1 MAKHGR
7 KKTATFTLEPDG
19 FSIHTFEVSRQ
30 IEGKRYHK
38 IKDYLYSLNEEYNKI
53 VTYQESKRIIKCTAF
68 NAHGINIALE
78 NNTGKDGSYQAMT
91 LRIFISPRRLLDPD
105 TSYLGILPPHKK
117 SIDDVFEVFDELFA
131 NSPIPADLND
141 YILTRVDLCTNI
153 RCDKTKLFRELVRV
167 IHKLPTP
174 PKYERKLHK
183 NVTKGMSDAQKNTTR
198 KEDSKYNK
206 HYFKVA
212 CDSMALVIYDKTY
225 QMSAER
231 LDEIAYED
239 YDYGVLRYECRLS
252 RDPLRKIMKDEEI
265 GTTGKLLKHL
275 IVHSEDM
282 MAEAFSRCFAEEDF
296 CRLEEI
302 ERAVQQSSFRKETK
316 DIMLELSRRMSRGK
330 IMDKVFERMEKD
342 GIAFDRKDILDRF
355 AKLGINPIPL
365 WKSFCA
371 DRLPSPVALL
381 KGISDGEFKVKYLL
395 IK

>member
-1 MAKHGR
+1 MAKSIR
-7 KKTATFTLEPDG
+7 RKTAKFELEPDG
-19 FSIHTFEVSRQ
+19 FSIHTFELSCQ
-30 IEGKRYHK
+30 IKGKQYRE
-38 IKDYLYSLNEEYNKI
+38 IKEYLYSLNATEGEI
-53 VTYQESKRIIKCTAF
+53 VTFKECDGIHRCIAFSDYGLNITLVKNDSDHGYQGHYI
-68 NAHGINIALE
+68 
-78 NNTGKDGSYQAMT
+78 
-91 LRIFISPRRLLDPD
+91 RIFVSPRRLLDPD
-105 TSYLGILPPHKK
+105 ADYLGILQPKK
-117 SIDDVFEVFDELFA
+117 KTVDQIAERMEELFK
-131 NSPIPADLND
+131 NTPIPADLND

-167 IHKLPTP
+167 IHKLPTL
-174 PKYERKLHK
+174 PKYERRLHK

-231 LDEIAYED
+231 LSEIAYED

-282 MAEAFSRCFAEEDF
+282 MTEAFSRCFAEEDF

-316 DIMLELSRRMSRGK
+316 DIMLELSSRMSRGK

-371 DRLPSPVALL
+371 ERLPSPVTLL
-381 KGISDGEFKVKYLL
+381 RGISEGEIKVDYIL

>member
-1 MAKHGR
+1 MGKSIR
-7 KKTATFTLEPDG
+7 RKTATFELEPDG
-19 FSIHTFEVSRQ
+19 FSIHTFELSCQ
-30 IEGKRYHK
+30 IKGKQYRE
-38 IKDYLYSLNEEYNKI
+38 IKEYLYSLNATEGEI
-53 VTYQESKRIIKCTAF
+53 VTFKECDGIHRCIAFSDYGLNITLVKNDSDHGYQGHYI
-68 NAHGINIALE
+68 
-78 NNTGKDGSYQAMT
+78 
-91 LRIFISPRRLLDPD
+91 RIFVSPRRLLDPD
-105 TSYLGILPPHKK
+105 ADYLGILPPKK
-117 SIDDVFEVFDELFA
+117 KTVDQIAERMEELFK
-131 NSPIPADLND
+131 NTPIPADLND

-167 IHKLPTP
+167 IHKLPTL
-174 PKYERKLHK
+174 PKYERRLHK

-231 LDEIAYED
+231 LSEIAYED

-282 MAEAFSRCFAEEDF
+282 MTEAFSRCFAEEDF

-316 DIMLELSRRMSRGK
+316 DIMLELSSRMSRGK

-371 DRLPSPVALL
+371 ERLPSPVTLL
-381 KGISDGEFKVKYLL
+381 RGISEGEIKVDYIL